1 MTSSSASSSFSLS
14 LTGLKAFTNY
24 YYKAYVKE
32 GSEYRYGEVRRF
44 TTSAP
49 ADWLEI
55 PATTGNEDYAGT
67 IYRSNGARN
76 YSFCYSNTRFAPLWT
91 AYTLTRADVLDD
103 QIRASWSYYPAI
115 ENQYQVSVGGNNG
128 YPSYYN
134 NKSFSFSDPNNYFA
148 RGHQIPDADRKNA
161 SDKAQTYYLTNQTPQ
176 IQNKF
181 NSGIW
186 SNLETAGRQFVVTD
200 QSNSNYYNAS
210 FTTTDVLYIVTGP
223 CYQKNGNETVHVLT
237 ANSSSTVPSQ
247 VPIPN
252 YYWKAFLKV
261 RKDGSGNVVSAKAI
275 GFWFVHQEYSGDSYT
290 NYVVS
295 VDQIETWTGFD
306 LFANLPNDLEDG
318 TNGAEANSSWIA
330 FRDF

>member
-1 MTSSSASSSFSLS
+1 M
-14 LTGLKAFTNY
+14 LTGLDPFTTYFYRAYAREENGANRKTGEIHSFTTDAAGSY
-24 YYKAYVKE
+24 AAGGSLELPGSDGNADKVVTVYKA
-32 GSEYRYGEVRRF
+32 SNS
-44 TTSAP
+44 SAVNY
-49 ADWLEI
+49 
-55 PATTGNEDYAGT
+55 TF
-67 IYRSNGARN
+67 N
-76 YSFCYSNTRFAPLWT
+76 YSYSRYASLWT
-91 AYTLTRADVLDD
+91 AYSLTQADVLDE

-115 ENQYQVSVGGNNG
+115 ENQYQVAVGGNNG
-128 YPSYYN
+128 YPSNYIN
-134 NKSFSFSDPNNYFA
+134 ESVILSENNYFA

-176 IQNKF
+176 IQNGF

-210 FTTTDVLYIVTGP
+210 FSTTDVLYIVTGP
-223 CYQKNGNETVHVLT
+223 CYQKKNGNETVHVLT

-275 GFWFVHQEYSGDSYT
+275 GFWFEHREYSGDSYT
-290 NYVVS
+290 NHVVS

-306 LFANLPNDLEDG
+306 LFANLPDNLEDG
-318 TNGAEANSSWIA
+318 TNGAEKNASWIA